1 MESRLEPDGKEQI
14 DMLETMEEKLR
25 KEIEDLKRQL
35 QEHKHAASHHAP
47 LPGTAW
53 QPSGFTIWSI
63 ILGLTILIVAAFFVG
78 WIPLHKRQA
87 LIYAE
92 AREQAEAVPLVE
104 VIQVTRS
111 TPKSELQLPG
121 SIEALT
127 EAPILARAN
136 GYIKRRLVDIGDQV
150 KEGQPVAEIE
160 EPEMDAQLAQAR
172 ADLATAQANVKLAG
186 VTAERYQDL
195 LKSDAVSKQD
205 VDNYVGDYSA
215 KQAMEQSATAN
226 LQKLEEM
233 KSFETVYAPFTGVIT
248 LRNVDVGAL
257 VNAGSTLLFRVAQ
270 ISTLR
275 TYVNVPQTDADSVRP
290 GQLAQLSVSNF
301 PGRYFAGTVARTA
314 NSLDPNSRTMLVE
327 VQVPNPKGLLLP
339 GMYSQVDLSS
349 ARTDPPL
356 LIPGAALIIRATGP
370 EVAVVRPDHTVHFQ
384 KIGIGRDYGDRLEVV
399 SGLEAGDT
407 IITNPRD
414 FVREGIKVN
423 PVNPANAA
431 GS

>member
-1 MESRLEPDGKEQI
+1 MEAGLEPNGKGRI
-14 DMLETMEEKLR
+14 DMLETIEEKLR

-35 QEHKHAASHHAP
+35 HEHKHAVSHPAQVP
-47 LPGTAW
+47 ATAW

-63 ILGLTILIVAAFFVG
+63 VLGLVILIVAAFFVG

-92 AREQAEAVPLVE
+92 AREQGEAVPLVE
-104 VIQVTRS
+104 VIKVSRS
-111 TPKSELQLPG
+111 TPKSDLQLPG
-121 SIEALT
+121 SIQALT

-136 GYIKRRLVDIGDQV
+136 GYIKRRLVDIGDRV

-172 ADLATAQANVKLAG
+172 ADLATAQANAKLAG
-186 VTAERYQDL
+186 VTAQRYQDL
-195 LKSDAVSKQD
+195 LKSEAVSKQD
-205 VDNYVGDYSA
+205 VDNYAGDYAA
-215 KQAMEQSATAN
+215 KQAMGQSAEAN
-226 LQKLEEM
+226 LKKLEEM
-233 KSFETVYAPFTGVIT
+233 KSFETVYAPFSGVIT

-270 ISTLR
+270 TSTLR
-275 TYVNVPQTDADSVRP
+275 TYVNVPQTDADSIRP
-290 GQLAQLSVSNF
+290 GQQARLSVSNL
-301 PGRYFAGTVARTA
+301 PGRYFTGTVARTA
-314 NSLDPNSRTMLVE
+314 NSLDPSSRTMLVE
-327 VQVPNPKGLLLP
+327 VQVPNPNGVLLP

-356 LIPGAALIIRATGP
+356 LIPGVALIVRATGP

-399 SGLEAGDT
+399 SGLEVGDT
-407 IITNPRD
+407 VITNPRD
-414 FVREGIKVN
+414 FVREGVKVN
-423 PVNPANAA
+423 PVNAA

>member
-1 MESRLEPDGKEQI
+1 MEAGLEPNGKRRI
-14 DMLETMEEKLR
+14 DMLETIEEKLR

-35 QEHKHAASHHAP
+35 HEHKHPASHQAP
-47 LPGTAW
+47 LPATAW

-63 ILGLTILIVAAFFVG
+63 VLGLIILIVAAFFVG

-92 AREQAEAVPLVE
+92 AREQGEAVPLVE
-104 VIQVTRS
+104 VITVSRS
-111 TPKSELQLPG
+111 TPKSDLQLPG
-121 SIEALT
+121 SIQALT

-136 GYIKRRLVDIGDQV
+136 GYIKRRLVDIGDRV

-172 ADLATAQANVKLAG
+172 ADLATAQANAKLAA
-186 VTAERYQDL
+186 VTAGRYQDL
-195 LKSDAVSKQD
+195 LKSEAVSKQD
-205 VDNYVGDYSA
+205 VDNYAGDYAA
-215 KQAMEQSATAN
+215 KQAMGQSAEAN
-226 LQKLEEM
+226 LKKLEEM
-233 KSFETVYAPFTGVIT
+233 KSFETVYAPFSGVIT

-270 ISTLR
+270 TSTLR
-275 TYVNVPQTDADSVRP
+275 TYVNVPQTDADSIRP
-290 GQLAQLSVSNF
+290 GQQARLSVSNF
-301 PGRYFAGTVARTA
+301 PGRYFTGTVARTA
-314 NSLDPNSRTMLVE
+314 NSLDPSSRTMLVE
-327 VQVPNPKGLLLP
+327 VQVPNPNGVLLP

-356 LIPGAALIIRATGP
+356 LIPGVALIVRATGP
-370 EVAVVRPDHTVHFQ
+370 EVAVVRRDHTVHFQ

-399 SGLEAGDT
+399 SGLEVGDT
-407 IITNPRD
+407 VITNPRD
-414 FVREGIKVN
+414 FVREGVKVN
-423 PVNPANAA
+423 PVNAA

>member
-1 MESRLEPDGKEQI
+1 MEAGLGRNGKGQI
-14 DMLETMEEKLR
+14 DMLETIEEKLR

-35 QEHKHAASHHAP
+35 HEHKHAVSRPAKVP
-47 LPGTAW
+47 VTAW

-63 ILGLTILIVAAFFVG
+63 VLGLIILIVAAFFVG

-92 AREQAEAVPLVE
+92 AREQGEAVPLVE
-104 VIQVTRS
+104 VIRVSRS
-111 TPKSELQLPG
+111 TPKSDLQLPG
-121 SIEALT
+121 SIQALT

-136 GYIKRRLVDIGDQV
+136 GYIKRRLVDIGDRV

-172 ADLATAQANVKLAG
+172 ADLATAQANAKLAG
-186 VTAERYQDL
+186 VTAGRYQDL
-195 LKSDAVSKQD
+195 LKSEAVSKQD
-205 VDNYVGDYSA
+205 VDNYAGDYAA
-215 KQAMEQSATAN
+215 KQAMGQSAEAN
-226 LQKLEEM
+226 LKKLEEM
-233 KSFETVYAPFTGVIT
+233 KSFETVYAPFSGVIT

-270 ISTLR
+270 TSTLR
-275 TYVNVPQTDADSVRP
+275 TYVNVPQTDADSIRP
-290 GQLAQLSVSNF
+290 GQQARLSVSNF
-301 PGRYFAGTVARTA
+301 PGRYFTGTVARTA
-314 NSLDPNSRTMLVE
+314 NSLDPSSRTMLVE
-327 VQVPNPKGLLLP
+327 VQVPNPNGVLLP

-356 LIPGAALIIRATGP
+356 LIPGVALIVRATGP

-399 SGLEAGDT
+399 SGLEVGDT
-407 IITNPRD
+407 VVTNPRD
-414 FVREGIKVN
+414 FVREGVKVN
-423 PVNPANAA
+423 PVNAA